1 MILIIIIIL
10 PTNERAISSLEQ
22 NDHVKYLGV
31 MIDDKISRKYHISFF
46 SSRIPVFRNSRIL
59 FKLRHY
65 FFPFQLAQY
74 YKLIYSYLTAMLSL
88 FGAMLTS
95 PV

>member
-10 PTNERAISSLEQ
+10 PTNERIISSLEQ
-22 NDHVKYLGV
+22 NDYVKYLGV

-46 SSRIPVFRNSRIL
+46 SSCIFRNSRIF
-59 FKLRHY
+59 FKLRQY
-65 FFPFQLAQY
+65 FSPIQLVQY
-74 YKLIYSYLTAMLSL
+74 YNLIYSYLTAMLSL
-88 FGAMLTS
+88 FGAVPTS

>member
-10 PTNERAISSLEQ
+10 PTNERTISSLEQ

-46 SSRIPVFRNSRIL
+46 SSRIFRNSRIF

-65 FFPFQLAQY
+65 FSPFQLGQY

-88 FGAMLTS
+88 FGAMPTS

>member
-10 PTNERAISSLEQ
+10 PTNERTISSLEQ

-31 MIDDKISRKYHISFF
+31 MIYDKISRKYHISFF
-46 SSRIPVFRNSRIL
+46 FFFSCIFRNSRIF

-65 FFPFQLAQY
+65 FSPFQLGQY
-74 YKLIYSYLTAMLSL
+74 YNLI
-88 FGAMLTS
+88 
-95 PV
+95 

>member
-46 SSRIPVFRNSRIL
+46 FFHVYLEIL
-59 FKLRHY
+59 EF
-65 FFPFQLAQY
+65 
-74 YKLIYSYLTAMLSL
+74 SLS
-88 FGAMLTS
+88 FVTTS
-95 PV
+95 LHFN